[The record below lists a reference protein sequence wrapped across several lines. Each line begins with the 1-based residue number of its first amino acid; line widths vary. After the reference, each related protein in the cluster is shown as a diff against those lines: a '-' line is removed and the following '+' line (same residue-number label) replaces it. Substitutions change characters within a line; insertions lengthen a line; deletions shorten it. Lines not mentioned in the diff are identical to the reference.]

1 MERILLYENV
11 DSMVKAMPRIEALYY
26 FVYELAE
33 CFHAEPS
40 TLSVI
45 EKGILENQI
54 LNSIT
59 LLYKDSLGNNVGKI
73 VISIDWDKHFLLVNT
88 DEGKM
93 LEFDL
98 SKSIVDN
105 VVGWRKI
112 VVTHIDELI
121 KQFNVSSVEG
131 WHTYREHLYGSEAIR
146 QKTREL
152 LGTSETHEKMDDRV
166 EPEFQKKLGS
176 ILEKQE
182 YRQEIL
188 GEVKKRSFGCGAM
201 EEVSL
206 DIYYKV

>member
-59 LLYKDSLGNNVGKI
+59 LLYKDS
-73 VISIDWDKHFLLVNT
+73 
-88 DEGKM
+88 